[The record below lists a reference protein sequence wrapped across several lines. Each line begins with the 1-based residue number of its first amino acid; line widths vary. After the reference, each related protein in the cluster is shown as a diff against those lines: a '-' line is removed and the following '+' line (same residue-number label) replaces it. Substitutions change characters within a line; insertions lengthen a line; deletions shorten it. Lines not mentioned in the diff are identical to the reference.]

1 MEQHS
6 HVCERQVSRDECV
19 ELLAALATL
28 FELQAAPTHASLADT
43 VHAGGARVIVINDML
58 TLLEHRADY
67 RRIVAALSAT

>member
-6 HVCERQVSRDECV
+6 HVCERQVAREECV

-28 FELQAAPTHASLADT
+28 FELQAAPTHASLVDT
-43 VHAGGARVIVINDML
+43 VHAGGARVIVIDDML
-58 TLLEHRADY
+58 TLLEHRTDY